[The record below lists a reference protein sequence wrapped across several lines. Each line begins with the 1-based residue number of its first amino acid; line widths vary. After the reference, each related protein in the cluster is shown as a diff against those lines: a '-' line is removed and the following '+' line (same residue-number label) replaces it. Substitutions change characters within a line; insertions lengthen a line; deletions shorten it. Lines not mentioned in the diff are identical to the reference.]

1 MMKEIPEMF
10 GSMVFG
16 DAVMRQRLPK
26 ETYNALN
33 RTIAQGR
40 SLDPSVAN
48 VVANAMKDWAI
59 EKGATHFTHWFQ
71 PMTGV
76 TAEKHDSFI
85 SPTSDGRVIMEFSG
99 KELVK
104 GEPDASS
111 FPSGGLRATF
121 EARGYTA
128 WDPTSYAFIKDN
140 TLCIPTAFSSY
151 TGEALD
157 QKTPLL
163 RSMEAINKQALR
175 ILRLFGHQDVT
186 RVLTSIGCEQE
197 YFLID
202 QALYEKRKDL
212 RFTGRTL
219 FGAKP
224 PKGQELDDH
233 YFGAIKTR
241 VKAFMEDL
249 DNELWQLG
257 ISAKTEHKEV
267 APGQHELA
275 PVYTTSNIAADQ
287 NQLTM
292 EMMKKVA
299 ERHGLVCLLHEKPF
313 AGINGSG
320 KHNNWSITTNTGIN
334 LLDPTDEP
342 NRNTMFLLFL
352 CAVIKAVDEHQ
363 DLLRIS
369 VASAANDHRL
379 GANEAPPAIVSMY
392 LGDELMA
399 VLDAI
404 ENNKSYEKTDSGLL
418 RYAHVLPRLAKD
430 TTDRNRTSPF
440 AFTGNKFEFRMLG
453 SAQSVSGPNT
463 VLNTIVAEALDAFAD
478 ELEGAEDLDGAVHG
492 LLQKTLKE
500 HKRIIFNGDGY
511 AAAWQEEAANRGLLN
526 LKSTPDALA
535 YLTDE
540 KNVKLFQKH
549 RIFTETEVRSR
560 YEMKMEGYCK
570 VISIEALTML
580 ELTRKQILPA
590 VSAYAKELSEA
601 VIAKKAACPAVSC
614 EVEEALIEKL
624 SSLNASL
631 FGKANTLDEA
641 LLGAK
646 SFEEIGSCASYYH
659 DTVFAAMQELRAVA
673 DELELNTAEAYW
685 PFPTYGDLLFSI

>member
-1 MMKEIPEMF
+1 MIRPCTK
-10 GSMVFG
+10 
-16 DAVMRQRLPK
+16 
-26 ETYNALN
+26 
-33 RTIAQGR
+33 
-40 SLDPSVAN
+40 
-48 VVANAMKDWAI
+48 
-59 EKGATHFTHWFQ
+59 
-71 PMTGV
+71 
-76 TAEKHDSFI
+76 
-85 SPTSDGRVIMEFSG
+85 
-99 KELVK
+99 
-104 GEPDASS
+104 
-111 FPSGGLRATF
+111 
-121 EARGYTA
+121 
-128 WDPTSYAFIKDN
+128 
-140 TLCIPTAFSSY
+140 
-151 TGEALD
+151 
-157 QKTPLL
+157 
-163 RSMEAINKQALR
+163 
-175 ILRLFGHQDVT
+175 
-186 RVLTSIGCEQE
+186 
-197 YFLID
+197 
-202 QALYEKRKDL
+202 KRKDL

-453 SAQSVSGPNT
+453 SASQYPDPTQCSIPLSPRRWMRLPTNWRERKIWMGPFT
-463 VLNTIVAEALDAFAD
+463 ACCK
-478 ELEGAEDLDGAVHG
+478 
-492 LLQKTLKE
+492 KTLKE

-540 KNVKLFQKH
+540 K
-549 RIFTETEVRSR
+549 
-560 YEMKMEGYCK
+560 M
-570 VISIEALTML
+570 
-580 ELTRKQILPA
+580 
-590 VSAYAKELSEA
+590 
-601 VIAKKAACPAVSC
+601 
-614 EVEEALIEKL
+614 
-624 SSLNASL
+624 
-631 FGKANTLDEA
+631 
-641 LLGAK
+641 
-646 SFEEIGSCASYYH
+646 
-659 DTVFAAMQELRAVA
+659 
-673 DELELNTAEAYW
+673 
-685 PFPTYGDLLFSI
+685 